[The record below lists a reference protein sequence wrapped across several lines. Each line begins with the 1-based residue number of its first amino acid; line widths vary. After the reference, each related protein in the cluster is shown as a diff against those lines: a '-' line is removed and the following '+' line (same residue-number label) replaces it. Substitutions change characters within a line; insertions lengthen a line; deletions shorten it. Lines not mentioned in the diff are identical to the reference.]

1 MPNKVNKKI
10 LLIEDDP
17 DQVFLYLTKFKMEGL
32 KLLTAKN
39 GVEGLAMAKKEKPDI
54 ILLDIVMDEMDGMEV
69 LERLKKDNATK
80 NIPVVLLTNLVKKE
94 LLEKSKQIGAI
105 GFWSKTEVLP
115 KDAVDRVKAILDIT

>member
-54 ILLDIVMDEMDGMEV
+54 IC
-69 LERLKKDNATK
+69 RA
-80 NIPVVLLTNLVKKE
+80 
-94 LLEKSKQIGAI
+94 
-105 GFWSKTEVLP
+105 
-115 KDAVDRVKAILDIT
+115 

>member
-94 LLEKSKQIGAI
+94 LLEKSKQMGAI

-115 KDAVDRVKAILDIT
+115 KDAVDRVKAILNIT

>member
-69 LERLKKDNATK
+69 LERLKKNSWIGDLCANPEFLIISFFQTF
-80 NIPVVLLTNLVKKE
+80 PKK
-94 LLEKSKQIGAI
+94 
-105 GFWSKTEVLP
+105 
-115 KDAVDRVKAILDIT
+115 

>member
-94 LLEKSKQIGAI
+94 LLEKSKQMGAI